1 MNIIE
6 FKNGSYLEIIPSDAN
21 AKPSV
26 IHMQGFYL
34 PYDDLYWYQKV
45 LISLLLKGQKL
56 KEKLAAP
63 TQEKCTCIYC
73 GKEFKDKSY
82 YTIPR
87 SSGNTIRE
95 NIKLARSLCCS
106 DKCLFRAL
114 SAAEEVLSQ
123 EEKE

>member
-1 MNIIE
+1 MNSIE
-6 FKNGSYLEIIPSDAN
+6 FKNGSSLKTIPNDMN

-26 IHMQGFYL
+26 THMQGFYL
-34 PYDDLYWYQKV
+34 PYDNLYWYQKV
-45 LISLLLKGQKL
+45 LISLLLS
-56 KEKLAAP
+56 
-63 TQEKCTCIYC
+63 
-73 GKEFKDKSY
+73 GKEFKNESY
-82 YTIPR
+82 YIIPR